1 MARTED
7 RNLKLQTRSNL
18 ACFLVGLLI
27 AATGCSDQKA
37 ASAAAPRPAVPVKV
51 AKVEQRDMPV
61 EVRAIGNVQAYATVQ
76 IKAQVNAQLEK
87 VHFKEGEEVRKGQL
101 LFTLDPRQIEADLAR
116 SQGDLAKDEAAL
128 NNAKVNLAR
137 GDQLVKEGVI
147 SRQQYDDLVAAE
159 RSAQSA
165 VTADQAAVEGQRVQL
180 SYTKLYSPIDGRTG
194 SLLINA
200 GNLIKANDT
209 PFLVTINQL
218 QPIYV
223 TFSLPEKQ
231 LEQVRQSAQHS
242 RLRVVANIAGD
253 KNPVVGDLSFLDNS
267 VDQTTGTIKLKASF
281 ANRDRRLWPG
291 QFVDVSLTLATQHN
305 ALVIPS
311 AAIQTGQNGQYV
323 YVVKP
328 DLTAENRN
336 VSVARTAGDN
346 AVVDKGLQ
354 AGEMVVTDGQVK
366 LQPNAKVEIKQGT
379 ARAENV
385 TDSYGIG
392 D

>member
-1 MARTED
+1 MED
-7 RNLKLQTRSNL
+7 ERVKAQTKFGLCGL
-18 ACFLVGLLI
+18 AILLI
-27 AATGCSDQKA
+27 AIGGCSGQKA
-37 ASAAAPRPAVPVKV
+37 ASAAAPRPGIPVKV

-61 EVRAIGNVQAYATVQ
+61 EVRAIGNVQAYAMVQ
-76 IKAQVNAQLEK
+76 IKAQVNAQLDK
-87 VHFKEGEEVRKGQL
+87 VHFKEGADVHKGQL

-128 NNAKVNLAR
+128 NNAKVNLQR

-159 RSAQSA
+159 RSAHSA
-165 VTADQAAVEGQRVQL
+165 VTADQATVEGEKVQL

-194 SLLINA
+194 TLLINA

-209 PFLVTINQL
+209 PYLVTINQL

-223 TFSLPEKQ
+223 TFSLPEQQ
-231 LEQVRQSAQHS
+231 LEQVQQSAQQH
-242 RLRVVANIAGD
+242 RLPVVATIAGD
-253 KNPVVGDLSFLDNS
+253 KNPVAGDLSFLDNT

-281 ANRDRRLWPG
+281 PNRDRRLWPG

-311 AAIQTGQNGQYV
+311 VAIQTGQNGQYV

-328 DLTAENRN
+328 DMTAENRN
-336 VSVARTAGDN
+336 VTVARSAGDN
-346 AVVDKGLQ
+346 SVIDKGLQ
-354 AGEMVVTDGQVK
+354 AGEMVVTDGQIK

-379 ARAENV
+379 ARAGNV
-385 TDSYGIG
+385 TESYGVG